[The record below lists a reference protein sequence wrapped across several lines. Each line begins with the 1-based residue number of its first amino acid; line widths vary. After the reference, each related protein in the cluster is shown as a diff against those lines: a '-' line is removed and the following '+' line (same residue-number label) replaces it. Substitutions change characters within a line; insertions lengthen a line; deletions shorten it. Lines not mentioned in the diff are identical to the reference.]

1 VLNYRKDLKE
11 LVLSVALGFTYG
23 TGIAFFV
30 FLRLGFPHDLQTARY
45 VSGLFLVAGLE
56 LGLAVAASR
65 FPCSQFCRRAK

>member
-11 LVLSVALGFTYG
+11 PVLSVALGLAYG
-23 TGIAFFV
+23 TGIACFV
-30 FLRLGFPHDLQTARY
+30 FLRLGFPHDLQIVRY

-65 FPCSQFCRRAK
+65 LLCSQSCRRAK